1 MCIDCTFR
9 TAFLGCRSM
18 TAHKPPPKSMP
29 HQEVGTKFLRE
40 REAAALFDEQGL
52 GKSKQMIEAIAQDID
67 AGILDGALV
76 ICPNILKNTW
86 GEEIERHSRRRYAIF
101 GAGRKARRDA
111 FRSLRAA
118 FYVINYEAVAA
129 EVVSLRAL
137 LRFKRMAL
145 VLDESHRIKSPDA
158 KVTAAVLSLRDDAT
172 KRYIMTGTP
181 VANRP
186 EDIWSQ
192 VFFLDGGALLG
203 ETFEQFSQRYLAPG
217 GGYQRLEELRG
228 HLEEIGLRREKE
240 GTVQLPRKTVTR
252 VPVCMAARQ
261 HDMYE
266 ELREELQIWVQTL
279 SGEEVVAQAENI
291 LTRLIRLAQ
300 IASNPALLDA
310 GYGETPAKFA
320 VLDELLATYLPRS
333 KKVIVWT
340 SFVANIGILQQ
351 RYSHLRPVA
360 LHGEMTNEARAA
372 AVKAFK
378 GDAAV
383 SLLIANPAAAR
394 EGLTLTESS
403 CAIYL
408 DRTFNL
414 VDFLQSQDRIH
425 RLSQTRDCDI
435 VLLLAERTVDEFI
448 DFALAQK
455 HRLARYTQND
465 TDEISIDDLAL
476 QKPDLLRALIQPDQR

>member
-1 MCIDCTFR
+1 
-9 TAFLGCRSM
+9 M
-18 TAHKPPPKSMP
+18 TAHKPPPASMP

-52 GKSKQMIEAIAQDID
+52 GKSKQMIEAIAQDLD
-67 AGILDGALV
+67 AGALEGALIV
-76 ICPNILKNTW
+76 CPNILKNTW
-86 GEEIERHSRRRYAIF
+86 GEEIERHSALRYAVF

-158 KVTAAVLSLRDDAT
+158 KVTAAILSLRKDAA

-192 VFFLDGGALLG
+192 IFFLDGGVLLG
-203 ETFEQFSQRYLAPG
+203 ETFEAFSKRYLAPG
-217 GGYQRLEELRG
+217 GGYRHIYELRAR
-228 HLEEIGLRREKE
+228 LEEIGLRREKE
-240 GTVQLPRKTVTR
+240 GTVQLPLKTVSR
-252 VPVCMAARQ
+252 VPVRLAACQRE
-261 HDMYE
+261 MYE
-266 ELREELQIWVQTL
+266 KLREELHLWVTTL
-279 SGEEVVAQAENI
+279 SGDEVMALAENI

-300 IASNPALLDA
+300 IASNPALIDA
-310 GYGETPAKFA
+310 SYEETPAKFTL
-320 VLDELLATYLPRS
+320 LDQLLETYLARS
-333 KKVIVWT
+333 GKVIVWT
-340 SFVANIGILQQ
+340 SFVANIGTLQA
-351 RYSHLRPVA
+351 RYQQLRPVA

-372 AVKAFK
+372 AVRAFK
-378 GDAAV
+378 GSTDV
-383 SLLIANPAAAR
+383 RLLIANPAAAR

-425 RLSQTRDCDI
+425 RLSQTRNCDI
-435 VLLLAERTVDEFI
+435 VLMLAEGTVDEFI

-465 TDEISIDDLAL
+465 TDEISAEDLAL
-476 QKPDLLRALIQPDQR
+476 EKPDILRALIRPD